1 MKKVLMVMVEVDK
14 VIRPANIPPIT
25 QVTIL
30 YCCVYLFLIYMFT
43 KVCMVIKEVIL
54 VLIVEDVYLCLN
66 TTYIIPFKITEK
78 LLVVMGE
85 VDIGIITD
93 PISTIIQVILVYC
106 WVYMLLVMG

>member
-1 MKKVLMVMVEVDK
+1 MKKVLMVMVDVDK

-30 YCCVYLFLIYMFT
+30 YCCVYLFLIYMLT

-85 VDIGIITD
+85 VDIGIITY
-93 PISTIIQVILVYC
+93 PISIIIQVVLEYF
-106 WVYMLLVMG
+106 WVYMLLVMV